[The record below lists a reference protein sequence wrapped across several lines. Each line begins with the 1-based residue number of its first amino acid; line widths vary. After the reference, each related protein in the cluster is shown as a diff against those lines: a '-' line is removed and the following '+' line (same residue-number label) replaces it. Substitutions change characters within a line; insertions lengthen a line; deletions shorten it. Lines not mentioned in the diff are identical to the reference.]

1 MGKKNNRICCICGKE
16 YHFCPTCSE
25 DYNKPTWYAIFDTER
40 CHDIYEICTNYRDG
54 IITIENAK
62 ERLSK
67 FDLSD
72 LENFAEAT
80 KNQIKEILSYKDETK
95 PMDKLPKMANKNKAT
110 K

>member
-1 MGKKNNRICCICGKE
+1 MGKLNRTCIICGKR
-16 YHFCPTCSE
+16 YSYCNNCQRDSV
-25 DYNKPTWYAIFDTER
+25 KPTWYAIFDTER
-40 CHDIYEICTNYRDG
+40 CHAIYEICTNYRDG